1 MGFRLGKW
9 VSWFLLVLAAVA
21 LLIPWLAS
29 LQARP
34 IEEHFE
40 QDALTLTLAL
50 SSDRVFLPSECV
62 TARWQV
68 EGIREVYFNGEGVI
82 GEGQRVICPA
92 NGPVSLRVLQ
102 MDGTEKTLVANAQVT
117 SISLVSFALY
127 GLALIAV
134 ILVCRNGSLP
144 LLNRFWRS
152 CARIVARVPARIVNL
167 GHWLQAHPLVVIPII
182 TLLGAALRF
191 SGVGHRS
198 LILDEAVIELIAT
211 GSIGDVIRQN
221 AHMNSAPPLFALAI
235 NQVLVLGHT
244 ELLLRAI
251 PLFASILVIPAFYV
265 LAKRFVTRGA
275 AYLATLVIATALVPV
290 YYAQYTREYS
300 LTLLLSILALLCFLN
315 YRAHPSR
322 RHLLALGACWVAAI
336 LTQYGLAL
344 LILPLNLWLL
354 WEAAR
359 NWWTAE
365 GRERQRIVVWMALLQ
380 GALVLAVGAVLILSL
395 RDQLRAGSFAGDS
408 YLRGTYWDQIPAS
421 LPSFLIVNSL
431 SIARA
436 AYSEAIFGQ
445 NWDIAVLLMLTGFGA
460 LAVLLAKRQTQPA
473 LLRTL
478 LLATYGI
485 TMLFGLLRLYPYG
498 GGRQTMMLSVFVFLL
513 LAVAFSLLLR
523 LSKERAVAAVTVL
536 AVAGIVGANLQNY
549 MKYSVHPGFDDATPV
564 VTDIANRWQDG
575 DRLVL
580 VNYAQALFAH
590 YFIPRFPERRASII
604 EVDDDPDHYGPVVN
618 ELSKDPGRI
627 WVVLTNSGDRF
638 AAFAAEQPWAN
649 RVSPQMTWTNVSSFL
664 IVP

>member
-265 LAKRFVTRGA
+265 LARRFVTRGA

-290 YYAQYTREYS
+290 YYGPLFAKYADR
-300 LTLLLSILALLCFLN
+300 LAAWN
-315 YRAHPSR
+315 
-322 RHLLALGACWVAAI
+322 AAI
-336 LTQYGLAL
+336 DATGWKPGDVPPPLPPSKAGPPL
-344 LILPLNLWLL
+344 LPPGSGAPSHPP
-354 WEAAR
+354 AAPPHEEQPPASPPPAATPPA
-359 NWWTAE
+359 TAPS
-365 GRERQRIVVWMALLQ
+365 GTQ
-380 GALVLAVGAVLILSL
+380 GASGNKA
-395 RDQLRAGSFAGDS
+395 
-408 YLRGTYWDQIPAS
+408 PA
-421 LPSFLIVNSL
+421 
-431 SIARA
+431 
-436 AYSEAIFGQ
+436 
-445 NWDIAVLLMLTGFGA
+445 
-460 LAVLLAKRQTQPA
+460 
-473 LLRTL
+473 
-478 LLATYGI
+478 
-485 TMLFGLLRLYPYG
+485 
-498 GGRQTMMLSVFVFLL
+498 
-513 LAVAFSLLLR
+513 
-523 LSKERAVAAVTVL
+523 AAVR
-536 AVAGIVGANLQNY
+536 G
-549 MKYSVHPGFDDATPV
+549 P
-564 VTDIANRWQDG
+564 
-575 DRLVL
+575 
-580 VNYAQALFAH
+580 QA
-590 YFIPRFPERRASII
+590 
-604 EVDDDPDHYGPVVN
+604 
-618 ELSKDPGRI
+618 
-627 WVVLTNSGDRF
+627 
-638 AAFAAEQPWAN
+638 
-649 RVSPQMTWTNVSSFL
+649 
-664 IVP
+664 